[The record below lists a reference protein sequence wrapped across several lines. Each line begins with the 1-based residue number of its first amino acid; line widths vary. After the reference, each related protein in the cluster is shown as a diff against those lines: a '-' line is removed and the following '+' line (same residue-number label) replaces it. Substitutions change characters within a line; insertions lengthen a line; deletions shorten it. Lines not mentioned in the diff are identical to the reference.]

1 MEERRN
7 WGWGILAL
15 LLGYTVF
22 AHQGLGLAKASA
34 RPAWWHPTGFLNDWP
49 IIGPASETWWVGTL
63 IILIPALL
71 MGIAVL
77 IGTRSSI
84 ARAIAITCVLLV
96 AMFGFYGYQA
106 DGIWEFF
113 HWRAS
118 LLFLSLAAVV
128 GFTLASPWLA
138 ASWLRLHWA
147 GKLIIY
153 VPLFLL
159 IVGLERHATGWDANM
174 AMNFSPWPAVPVI
187 GLEIGAYTLIGF
199 LFGMAIG
206 VWGLSIFRKNGFVGI
221 LGIALGVAFPAL
233 WFAGR
238 FTQTETT
245 GIITLLVLSAILIA
259 LGAVTRGEGREHR
272 LRQRALH
279 LGLGATLAFF
289 PLFVGRSMS
298 LADYS
303 ASRFVHAQTLIDA
316 LHTHY
321 TEEGLYPDE
330 LNELIELEYL
340 PELPRP
346 QVGFDVVYALG
357 LSKAPEFEY
366 RSLGSSYV
374 LEFVSTEWI
383 QCAYNPPWL
392 EDDGDEGD
400 GAEDSEYEDRYNY
413 DNFEYG
419 RGDEEGY
426 EEYEEYADEELDA
439 EENVTDSEED
449 AADDA
454 DADGEDELWSCP
466 SSRPQ
471 LW

>member
-1 MEERRN
+1 
-7 WGWGILAL
+7 
-15 LLGYTVF
+15 
-22 AHQGLGLAKASA
+22 
-34 RPAWWHPTGFLNDWP
+34 
-49 IIGPASETWWVGTL
+49 
-63 IILIPALL
+63 
-71 MGIAVL
+71 
-77 IGTRSSI
+77 
-84 ARAIAITCVLLV
+84 
-96 AMFGFYGYQA
+96 MFGFYGYQA
-106 DGIWEFF
+106 DGIWELF

-118 LLFLSLAAVV
+118 LLFLSLAAVI

-206 VWGLSIFRKNGFVGI
+206 VWGLSIFRKNGFVGC

-272 LRQRALH
+272 LRLRALH

-303 ASRFVHAQTLIDA
+303 ASRFVHAPNI
-316 LHTHY
+316 
-321 TEEGLYPDE
+321 
-330 LNELIELEYL
+330 N
-340 PELPRP
+340 
-346 QVGFDVVYALG
+346 
-357 LSKAPEFEY
+357 
-366 RSLGSSYV
+366 
-374 LEFVSTEWI
+374 
-383 QCAYNPPWL
+383 
-392 EDDGDEGD
+392 
-400 GAEDSEYEDRYNY
+400 
-413 DNFEYG
+413 
-419 RGDEEGY
+419 
-426 EEYEEYADEELDA
+426 
-439 EENVTDSEED
+439 
-449 AADDA
+449 
-454 DADGEDELWSCP
+454 
-466 SSRPQ
+466 
-471 LW
+471 